1 MGINKA
7 ELQPRNFVELF
18 MAREDRVM
26 LNARGKVVSQQV
38 RQKKHELISRAEAHL
53 NGQTRMGFFN
63 MLDDG
68 TVPWA
73 QVVFEE
79 GGPVQDTNKESA
91 LLVRELCK
99 LGFRSARRHKTM
111 FKGENYNVWIFFEQP
126 VASKKIRHFLFTLF
140 TKLGFPRELPVIP
153 TTDILLPGDFG
164 QHVWLPYFNGVD
176 KWRMPDGTVRD
187 GLGIK
192 QDCDMFVD
200 DEGNFLKIGLF
211 KIAKNTERDLD
222 QAIIALSTDLANC
235 FAPGVGVKTDKTVM
249 QSFLFSCEGFRNI
262 VNEIESKGTTNED
275 GLVRLAILLN
285 SLGQEALLKY
295 YMDKVTDLVPVRFKS
310 KYENY
315 TGPIFPECIDLKQ
328 IGCCPQPKVC
338 FPKTAPLKDHLGFW
352 KEDESLEKNLE
363 PTSAGWFFKA
373 IAAKSGGSGVESETD
388 AGQTDM
394 VSPNS
399 EMSAVGTGAVPATFI
414 RPLPEVEVEP
424 LTEFLDEFFHELEDT
439 RNNYISAPRAITG
452 LNSGFDALNEILD
465 GLNPGTLMLLGGSP
479 GAGKSTFARQMF
491 DLVIEKEKVPAIYIS
506 FSLSKAELQRKTL
519 SRLSGIPYRNLK
531 RGDLSDADWAK
542 VDRINKMIKTTMG
555 EKGFVLEGDET
566 LTAERISQAVE
577 KSGAKFA
584 VVDSLQGMSPTAGS
598 SLPDRETL
606 HTLNLIGL
614 KRICRS
620 RNIPLLVVSNGNITD
635 EMEYHADVVLRL
647 NPLTSPAV
655 SSSDKKPYINLLNVE
670 KNREGVSKVTVQ
682 YTFFPPRMTYY
693 GEKVIEYRP
702 VS

>member
-7 ELQPRNFVELF
+7 ELQPKNFVELF

-26 LNARGKVVSQQV
+26 LNARGKIVSQQI
-38 RQKKHELISRAEAHL
+38 RQKKHEFIMRAGSHL
-53 NGQTRMGFFN
+53 DGETRMGFFN
-63 MLDDG
+63 MLEDG

-73 QVVFEE
+73 LVVFEE
-79 GGPVQDTNKESA
+79 GGPVKETAKNSV
-91 LLVRELCK
+91 LLMRELQK
-99 LGFRSARRHKTM
+99 LGFRSARVHKGM
-111 FKGENYNVWIFFEQP
+111 FKGENYNVWIFFDQP
-126 VASKKIRHFLFTLF
+126 LSAKKVRHFLFTLLG
-140 TKLGFPRELPVIP
+140 KLGFPRDLPVIP
-153 TTDILLPGDFG
+153 TTDILSPGDFG
-164 QHVWLPYFNGVD
+164 HHVWLPYFNGVD
-176 KWRMPDGTVRD
+176 KWRMPDGSIKD
-187 GLGIK
+187 GMGIK
-192 QDCDMFVD
+192 QDCDMFI
-200 DEGNFLKIGLF
+200 DEENNPLKTNIF
-211 KIAKNTERDLD
+211 RVAKNTERDLD

-235 FAPGVGVKTDKTVM
+235 YTPGAGAKTDKTVM

-275 GLVRLAILLN
+275 GLVRLAVLLN

-310 KYENY
+310 KYDLY

-338 FPKTAPLKDHLGFW
+338 FPKTARLKDHLGFW
-352 KEDESLEKNLE
+352 KEDESLEKNQE
-363 PTSAGWFFKA
+363 PTSAGWFYKA
-373 IAAKSGGSGVESETD
+373 IAAKSGAGGTEEETD
-388 AGQTDM
+388 EVQGGA
-394 VSPNS
+394 SPDS
-399 EMSAVGTGAVPATFI
+399 GTPATGGGAVPAAYI

-424 LTEFLDEFFHELEDT
+424 LAEFLDEFFQELEET
-439 RNNYISAPRAITG
+439 RKNYIAAPRAITG

-465 GLNPGTLMLLGGSP
+465 GLTPGTLMLLGGNP

-506 FSLSKAELQRKTL
+506 FSLSREELQRKTL

-542 VDRINKMIKTTMG
+542 VDRINKMVKTTMG

-566 LTAERISQAVE
+566 LTAERIAQAVQ

-598 SLPDRETL
+598 NPPDRETL
-606 HTLNLIGL
+606 HTVNLIGL
-614 KRICRS
+614 KRVCRTHD
-620 RNIPLLVVSNGNITD
+620 IPLLVVSNGIISD
-635 EMEYHADVVLRL
+635 EMEYHADVFLQL

-655 SSSDKKPYINLLNVE
+655 ASSDKKPYINLLNVE
-670 KNREGVSKVTVQ
+670 KNREGISKITIQ

-702 VS
+702 VG